1 MRHMDR
7 RTDRRIDDV
16 GNGNGNGN
24 GIPTYLLPLTSYL
37 LPLTQEKEEK
47 SEDSTV
53 VEVVVVSDFNPQ
65 NWLAGSMA
73 PC

>member
-1 MRHMDR
+1 MLVMVMVMVFR
-7 RTDRRIDDV
+7 
-16 GNGNGNGN
+16 
-24 GIPTYLLPLTSYL
+24 LTSYL
-37 LPLTQEKEEK
+37 LPRTQEKGEK